1 MGLLKNL
8 LLAPVMLPASGLKF
22 VLTEIR
28 DTADRELN
36 DPQAIRREM
45 LELQRRLDAGL
56 ISEDVYDSAE
66 AELLAHLNAITQR
79 KELVMQLT
87 QIAERAKAQL
97 ATATNLEPLV
107 VSGADKE
114 ADGWRLTVEMLE
126 LDRIPEAQ
134 GVVGAYEV
142 RLSDEGDLVTWHR
155 TGLRRRDETEWSA
168 E

>member
-22 VLTEIR
+22 VLAEIR

-66 AELLAHLNAITQR
+66 AELLAHLNAIT
-79 KELVMQLT
+79 
-87 QIAERAKAQL
+87 
-97 ATATNLEPLV
+97 N
-107 VSGADKE
+107 
-114 ADGWRLTVEMLE
+114 
-126 LDRIPEAQ
+126 
-134 GVVGAYEV
+134 
-142 RLSDEGDLVTWHR
+142 EGSW
-155 TGLRRRDETEWSA
+155 
-168 E
+168 

>member
-1 MGLLKNL
+1 
-8 LLAPVMLPASGLKF
+8 
-22 VLTEIR
+22 
-28 DTADRELN
+28 
-36 DPQAIRREM
+36 
-45 LELQRRLDAGL
+45 
-56 ISEDVYDSAE
+56 
-66 AELLAHLNAITQR
+66 
-79 KELVMQLT
+79 MQLT

-134 GVVGAYEV
+134 GVVGSYEV
-142 RLSDEGDLVTWHR
+142 RLSDEGNLVTWQR